1 MTSMAA
7 APPAL
12 SAKGGS
18 ISWKG
23 QTANVGRIFNEFA
36 EQDEEL
42 DADWDNLPE
51 HVLCS
56 APVYE
61 RFAHFLLFVYVIR
74 DGMKW

>member
-1 MTSMAA
+1 MAA
-7 APPAL
+7 AL

-18 ISWKG
+18 VSGKG
-23 QTANVGRIFNEFA
+23 QNANVGRIFN

-51 HVLCS
+51 DVLCS

-61 RFAHFLLFVYVIR
+61 RFAHFLLCVPDPR
-74 DGMKW
+74 RCEERGQASRR